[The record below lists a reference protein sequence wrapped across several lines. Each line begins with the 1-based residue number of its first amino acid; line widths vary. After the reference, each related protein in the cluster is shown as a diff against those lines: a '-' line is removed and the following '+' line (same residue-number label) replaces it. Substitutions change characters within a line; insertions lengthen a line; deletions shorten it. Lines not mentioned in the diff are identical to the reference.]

1 MIDMLLGHLSV
12 RKVNMRSDQVEQD
25 RVGCSKDAILTFI
38 LTVFNLVLHVISVD
52 RFIFSL
58 ITYTQKAKTEYLE
71 KTGYQD

>member
-1 MIDMLLGHLSV
+1 M
-12 RKVNMRSDQVEQD
+12 
-25 RVGCSKDAILTFI
+25 TFI
-38 LTVFNLVLHVISVD
+38 LTVFSLILHVISVD